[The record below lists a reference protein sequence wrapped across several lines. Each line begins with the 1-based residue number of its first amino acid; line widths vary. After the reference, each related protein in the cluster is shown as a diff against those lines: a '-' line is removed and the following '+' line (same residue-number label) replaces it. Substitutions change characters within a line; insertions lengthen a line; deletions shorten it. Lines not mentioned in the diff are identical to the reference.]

1 MAKRGR
7 KSAAQLAV
15 VPLHPGPSAIERAE
29 RPAPPNHLGDVERA
43 VWESVVDSLPADW
56 FEGGMLA
63 VLEQYC
69 AHLVEARRLRGLI
82 EEATKDPDL
91 KINDYDRLLKMRERE
106 SRAMASLATKMRIT
120 QQAARNHRGNRT
132 REAVREPWES

>member
-15 VPLHPGPSAIERAE
+15 VPLHPDPSAIERVE
-29 RPAPPNHLGDVERA
+29 RPVPPNHLGDAERA

-56 FEGGMLA
+56 FAGGMPA

-69 AHLVEARRLRGLI
+69 AHVVEARRLGGLI

-132 REAVREPWES
+132 REAARKPWES